1 MRAGMVCAEKLCGQE
16 RSAQGAVRR
25 KGYGLKMEI
34 RECLNE
40 LFVQLFRDILII
52 EEKALKRGEHQNLTI
67 NDIHVIDAIGEEE
80 PKNMSSVAKALQVT
94 TGTLTISVN
103 SLVKKGYVDRVRSEE
118 DRRVVLV
125 SLTEAGLRAHR
136 AHKQFHEQMI
146 GRIAGRLNPDESEVL
161 AGALTDMIQFF
172 KEQMQG

>member
-1 MRAGMVCAEKLCGQE
+1 
-16 RSAQGAVRR
+16 
-25 KGYGLKMEI
+25 MEI

-125 SLTEAGLRAHR
+125 SLTETGLRAHR

>member
-52 EEKALKRGEHQNLTI
+52 
-67 NDIHVIDAIGEEE
+67 
-80 PKNMSSVAKALQVT
+80 
-94 TGTLTISVN
+94 
-103 SLVKKGYVDRVRSEE
+103 
-118 DRRVVLV
+118 
-125 SLTEAGLRAHR
+125 
-136 AHKQFHEQMI
+136 
-146 GRIAGRLNPDESEVL
+146 
-161 AGALTDMIQFF
+161 
-172 KEQMQG
+172 